1 MAALT
6 LADRPVTLV
15 LPRLEHPLLQ
25 FLRIALYVVV
35 AFAILS
41 ALFPAARQRAD
52 RLMRSVALVLLI
64 STAIFIALHLM
75 HLL

>member
-1 MAALT
+1 M
-6 LADRPVTLV
+6 
-15 LPRLEHPLLQ
+15 LQ

-41 ALFPAARQRAD
+41 AIFPAARQRAD
-52 RLMRSVALVLLI
+52 RIMRSVALVLLI

-75 HLL
+75 HVL